1 MCDCNINFLF
11 TLKKACMFC
20 GCLDL
25 TLVVLYQAIFSFF
38 PPLSPSQ
45 AMFGLRVLHPRLDAK
60 RVSAF
65 FLFLLSTAKVDLFNH
80 EQCIRAL
87 FMDSQ
92 ILLFINFFIKN
103 ESHGTIHIFKNYFAT
118 VFFIF
123 QFSAVSKRTLS
134 LSILG
139 QGFNFFLQG
148 SNAMS
153 LNLIFGFFKLMF
165 S

>member
-1 MCDCNINFLF
+1 
-11 TLKKACMFC
+11 
-20 GCLDL
+20 
-25 TLVVLYQAIFSFF
+25 
-38 PPLSPSQ
+38 
-45 AMFGLRVLHPRLDAK
+45 MFGLRVLRPRLDAK

-65 FLFLLSTAKVDLFNH
+65 FFFLLSTAKVDFFNH

-87 FMDSQ
+87 FMDPQ

-123 QFSAVSKRTLS
+123 QFSAVSKRILS

-139 QGFNFFLQG
+139 
-148 SNAMS
+148 
-153 LNLIFGFFKLMF
+153 
-165 S
+165 